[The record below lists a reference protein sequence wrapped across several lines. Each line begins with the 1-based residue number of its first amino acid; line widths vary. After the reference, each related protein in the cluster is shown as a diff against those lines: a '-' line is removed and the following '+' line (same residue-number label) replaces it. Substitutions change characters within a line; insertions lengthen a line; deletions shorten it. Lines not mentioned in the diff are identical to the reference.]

1 MRNELLSELV
11 IIGYELFLEGN
22 NVRYRYQKPGNP
34 PDAVGPLLDELRKCK
49 AEVVKILKIRSA
61 AAPTEKLQPQP
72 TVKAASWPRADQPLI
87 DWFMA
92 LETPRT
98 IYPFILE
105 EGIRVLGPKYFDGLR
120 RDILSGPEG
129 PRARMGA
136 LQSDV
141 RKLKAYLN

>member
-1 MRNELLSELV
+1 MRPGLLSELA

-34 PDAVGPLLDELRKCK
+34 PDAVRPLLDELRKCK
-49 AEVVKILKIRSA
+49 AKVVNILKIRSAA

-72 TVKAASWPRADQPLI
+72 KVKASWPRDDQPLI

-92 LETPRT
+92 LEIPKT
-98 IYPFILE
+98 IYPFFLE

-120 RDILSGPEG
+120 RDIANGPEG
-129 PRARMGA
+129 PRARMGV
-136 LQSDV
+136 LQSDL